1 MDRKVVYS
9 VVLAIAITVLL
20 VYVFVIRKTTESAAT
35 STTTNTTTVTITQPS
50 GQPFVVKEYTI
61 NQAGNILIPLMS
73 EDFVISVKPINGQ
86 ASISMWFNIED
97 DVKQH
102 DDSLIV
108 NNSPVTITQETPVL
122 YSSTLKQNGVPYEGY
137 PYLVIATNAPI
148 LVKASFYAGGE

>member
-1 MDRKVVYS
+1 MDRKVIYS

-20 VYVFVIRKTTESAAT
+20 VYIFVMKRP
-35 STTTNTTTVTITQPS
+35 STTTGTTVTAPS
-50 GQPFVVKEYTI
+50 SASTGEPFVVKEYTI

-73 EDFVISVKPINGQ
+73 EAFVISVKPINGQ
-86 ASISMWFNIED
+86 ASISMWFNIEN

-108 NNSPVTITQETPVL
+108 NNSPITITQETPVL

-137 PYLVIATNAPI
+137 PYLVISTNAPI
-148 LVKASFYAGGE
+148 LVKASFYVGGE

>member
-1 MDRKVVYS
+1 MDRRVVYS

-20 VYVFVIRKTTESAAT
+20 VYVFVIRKTTASAAT
-35 STTTNTTTVTITQPS
+35 STTTTTVTITQPS
-50 GQPFVVKEYTI
+50 SQPFVVKEYTI

-73 EDFVISVKPINGQ
+73 EDFIISVKPTNGQ

>member
-1 MDRKVVYS
+1 MDRKVIYS

-20 VYVFVIRKTTESAAT
+20 VYVFVIRKTTTSAAT
-35 STTTNTTTVTITQPS
+35 STTTTTTTTQSS

-137 PYLVIATNAPI
+137 PYLVISTNAPI
-148 LVKASFYAGGE
+148 LVKASFYVGGE